1 LVKNKYLR
9 LCAFLLVV
17 FASAGAAAEIKI
29 AVLDTQ
35 RALAESEE
43 AKALL
48 QKAQTELQKENDELQ
63 ALVAEVEGLRDKLQK
78 DGQVMSA
85 AEQRNVQKDIEDK
98 QIELQFL
105 NNRLQ
110 KEANDR
116 RNELLQ
122 VMVPKVQAVL
132 KDLIAVEGYDFI
144 MERASLGALGYANSK
159 HDNTRRVT
167 EKLNE
172 KR

>member
-1 LVKNKYLR
+1 LSV
-9 LCAFLLVV
+9 
-17 FASAGAAAEIKI
+17 AAQAEQARRK
-29 AVLDTQ
+29 AT
-35 RALAESEE
+35 LA
-43 AKALL
+43 ATVATG
-48 QKAQTELQKENDELQ
+48 AQTGGTAYTDVVNA

-159 HDNTRRVT
+159 HDITRRVT